1 MSRIVDHEK
10 RKREIL
16 GKALLLFSEQGYSSV
31 TFQKIA
37 DDCSISR
44 TTLYRYFSDKREILD
59 ASIQNFFTPLIEKLR
74 AISKRKDLPVESR
87 LEKVLMTVV
96 DSLGEEVLFLERIL
110 DYLLRRKS
118 SGEEIGVKI
127 MRHTWKL
134 RLLIQRLLQ
143 EGVEKGE
150 FRSLDLRTTNNLLY
164 SQLETHALRLV
175 VRENSEKQ
183 DTIDVINKILS
194 GLKAYD

>member
-37 DDCSISR
+37 DDCGISR

-59 ASIQNFFTPLIEKLR
+59 ASIQNFFTPLFEKLR
-74 AISKRKDLPVESR
+74 VISKRKDLPVESR
-87 LEKVLMTVV
+87 LEKVLLTVV

-118 SGEEIGVKI
+118 SGEEIGVKK

-194 GLKAYD
+194 GLKAYE

>member
-37 DDCSISR
+37 DDCGISR

-59 ASIQNFFTPLIEKLR
+59 ASIQNFFTPLFEKLR
-74 AISKRKDLPVESR
+74 VISKRKDLPVESR

-194 GLKAYD
+194 GLKAYE